1 MGVQSKVHIVKCRQE
16 TPESVYL
23 GVVPIHLGS
32 DDEDRNG
39 EETEGRS

>member
-1 MGVQSKVHIVKCRQE
+1 MGVQSIVQIVECWQE

-32 DDEDRNG
+32 NQEDWHG
-39 EETEGRS
+39 EETEGRG